1 MFTYS
6 SDYRDVRLQQKL
18 SEIAKRFR
26 KNPTKAEKIMWR
38 YLKDKELFSEKF
50 RRQHPLYQFI
60 VDFYCHSKKLII
72 EIDGEIHQYTF
83 VRDQAR
89 DKLFQDHGY
98 HILRFTNEE
107 VFFQIDQVLA
117 KIHEAI
123 SSEERDARRAG

>member
-6 SDYRDVRLQQKL
+6 SNFKDVRLQQKL
-18 SEIAKRFR
+18 SEIAKGFR
-26 KNPTKAEKIMWR
+26 KNPTKAERIIWR
-38 YLKDKELFSEKF
+38 YLRDKKIFSEKF
-50 RRQHPLYQFI
+50 RRQHPLYHFI

-72 EIDGEIHQYTF
+72 EIDGEVHQFTF

-98 HILRFTNEE
+98 HILHFTNEE
-107 VFFQIDQVLA
+107 VFFHIDQVLVS
-117 KIHEAI
+117 IHQAL